1 MGFLAPFCNVTIQG
15 NYLKGLLPALNY
27 MKDDIK
33 TAIAVNN
40 FTKLVDHPIYDNE
53 GGIIMVRVFQLMT
66 SKLKSS
72 MVTVAK
78 NL

>member
-1 MGFLAPFCNVTIQG
+1 
-15 NYLKGLLPALNY
+15 

-53 GGIIMVRVFQLMT
+53 GGIIMVRVF
-66 SKLKSS
+66 
-72 MVTVAK
+72 
-78 NL
+78 